1 MPAASRRL
9 APRAAPRPIQAWTGP
24 NGRAWGGRA
33 WGGRAWGGRAG
44 AGVHAWLGAGGLGA
58 GELGAGVHAWLGAGA
73 HDWRGRDGRRDAHQA
88 RIARCVVDAAGVHRP
103 CLEQS
108 CPEQSCLEKS
118 CLEKSCLEAAD
129 IASSRAAIRW
139 ASHSTRSPSTRSPS
153 PRRIDEGNSLSSAA
167 VAQSCRICSYSTRF
181 RSMEAHGRSIPMK
194 IDAYEDRRR

>member
-9 APRAAPRPIQAWTGP
+9 APRAAPRPIQAWIGP
-24 NGRAWGGRA
+24 NPPWRGRAWAGWPSTLGSGGRA
-33 WGGRAWGGRAG
+33 WGGRARDDPLW
-44 AGVHAWLGAGGLGA
+44 
-58 GELGAGVHAWLGAGA
+58 AGA

-108 CPEQSCLEKS
+108 CPERSCLERS

-153 PRRIDEGNSLSSAA
+153 PRQIDEGNSLSSAA